1 MEKFVNVGLG
11 IVVTGFIL
19 LFIVLI
25 MVLNAI
31 Y

>member
-1 MEKFVNVGLG
+1 MEKFVNVALG